1 MTSSAESL
9 LSLDPAMSGAADE
22 RLVWVV
28 DDDDVRESLS
38 FAFQLRYKTAAFPSA
53 LAFLSRADLDR
64 PGCLVIADDMAQT
77 ASGSIQDELARLRSP
92 VSVIF
97 LTKETDLRTAVKYLQ
112 MGAVS
117 VLEKPVDP
125 EELDHA
131 VDLGL
136 ERSILRD
143 RRYRLERLF
152 ETLSRRERQ
161 IFVLVCQGLRNG
173 DIAELLNLS
182 QRTVEVHRAHISRK
196 LGNASPI
203 RLLYELTQTLGGN
216 IISAEFD
223 GLDPQKLANAISAGE
238 AS

>member
-1 MTSSAESL
+1 
-9 LSLDPAMSGAADE
+9 
-22 RLVWVV
+22 
-28 DDDDVRESLS
+28 
-38 FAFQLRYKTAAFPSA
+38 
-53 LAFLSRADLDR
+53 
-64 PGCLVIADDMAQT
+64 MAQT

-92 VSVIF
+92 VSVII
-97 LTKETDLRTAVKYLQ
+97 LTKETDLRTAVRYLQ

-161 IFVLVCQGLRNG
+161 ILVCQGLRNG
-173 DIAELLNLS
+173 DIAELLQLS

-216 IISAEFD
+216 IIHAEFD
-223 GLDPQKLANAISAGE
+223 GLDPQKLLSAISAGE
-238 AS
+238 AG

>member
-1 MTSSAESL
+1 
-9 LSLDPAMSGAADE
+9 
-22 RLVWVV
+22 
-28 DDDDVRESLS
+28 
-38 FAFQLRYKTAAFPSA
+38 
-53 LAFLSRADLDR
+53 
-64 PGCLVIADDMAQT
+64 MAQT

-92 VSVIF
+92 VSVII
-97 LTKETDLRTAVKYLQ
+97 LTKETDLRTAVRYLQ

-173 DIAELLNLS
+173 DIAELLQLS

-216 IISAEFD
+216 IIHAEFD
-223 GLDPQKLANAISAGE
+223 GLDPQKLLSAISAGE
-238 AS
+238 AG

>member
-1 MTSSAESL
+1 MKKSHKIIASL
-9 LSLDPAMSGAADE
+9 AAVGALCVGTAAIAGPWHHDGE
-22 RLVWVV
+22 VRGGMPCAGYASQDYQAAGWEAVARLVTITPEQQGAWKAYV
-28 DDDDVRESLS
+28 D
-38 FAFQLRYKTAAFPSA
+38 A
-53 LAFLSRADLDR
+53 
-64 PGCLVIADDMAQT
+64 
-77 ASGSIQDELARLRSP
+77 
-92 VSVIF
+92 
-97 LTKETDLRTAVKYLQ
+97 RTALDMMPGVQ
-112 MGAVS
+112 FD
-117 VLEKPVDP
+117 KP
-125 EELDHA
+125 A
-131 VDLGL
+131 VD
-136 ERSILRD
+136 EQS
-143 RRYRLERLF
+143 RLERLF

>member
-1 MTSSAESL
+1 MTSIAESL
-9 LSLDPAMSGAADE
+9 LSLGPAMSGAADE

-38 FAFQLRYKTAAFPSA
+38 FALQRYKTAAFPSA